1 MSESGQSVHSDWSIR
16 SKLLAA
22 FGAQIVLLLV
32 GCVAFVWTQHQLR
45 ESRSATSQASDVIAL
60 IEQIRADSFEQVAG
74 LRAYSVTGYKAYLD
88 ANLTGRDNYTQLFQQ
103 LERATA
109 TDAGQQTRVVKLA
122 QLLGDWRDQIADP
135 ALRAARDERNLAQSA
150 EILTSRKA
158 EVILQRG
165 MSLLEEMLDTQ
176 KTRLAKLQ
184 KQTDRFADIMLVLII
199 ALVAVGLLLGL
210 IAGRSLQD
218 LIATPLRELAELV
231 PQLAQGKNSEIPYT
245 QRDDE
250 VGALASGFVRFRDT
264 NIEQRRLGW
273 VREHSSRLIS
283 VLQTADT
290 EAEFGQALLQELCV
304 AVDAG
309 YGLAY
314 GWDERAEHLAWR
326 ASYGV
331 AEEGVRGS
339 RFERGEGLI
348 GEAMAEDKLIEL
360 STVPPGYQNIVSG
373 LGVAAPVALVFV
385 PLSARGRV
393 VAVLELGLVEVLD
406 QRKRDLIEQV
416 RVTVA
421 LAWEALSRSLRT
433 RELLRE
439 SQAQSE
445 ELQASEEALR
455 VQQEQLRSVNEALSR
470 RSEQLEAQGR
480 QLKSSEENLR
490 AQTEELRSINAAME
504 ENTEA
509 LRLRQSELEAAR
521 MSEKRRA
528 VQLEQAS
535 RYKSEFLANMSH
547 ELRTPLN
554 SMLILSKTLADNL
567 DNHLDSEEVE
577 SAQIIH
583 DSGQSLLQLINDILD
598 LSKVEAGKMDFESE
612 DVDLEET
619 LSGLVKRFN
628 PLAMQKGL
636 ECSLRISDNAPR
648 SIHTDPKR
656 LLQVMTNLLSN
667 AFKFTEK
674 GKVEICVSGV
684 DGGVALEVRD
694 SGIGIPKDHLQRVFE
709 AFEQAESGTSRR
721 FGGTGLGLS
730 IVNGITTRLGGAVR
744 VSSVEGQGSVFTV
757 YLPLHRK
764 DGVPAAANSSDD
776 AVRIKSSIETYDG
789 EGDGALKTAGRTT
802 PSPQLEVPPPE
813 QPLNE
818 GSLEQIDG
826 DDAQGVILI
835 VEDDEKFAGLLART
849 VRQRGHQVA
858 IAHNGAQAL
867 EISFSQRLAAVL
879 LDIGLPDMNGLDVL
893 EQLKA
898 DSRTMNVPV
907 HIVSGRDPDPRGAE
921 LGAATFLQKPVS
933 SEQVLAA
940 LGQIRTNPSSQD
952 AARLL
957 VVVQDPVQLQSLS
970 KLLHAENIQV
980 DTAGNLEDALEAL
993 GQKHFDGMIVDPD
1006 LPDGDAIEFLQ
1017 KAAGR
1022 GKLPPSIIYAQR
1034 SLSSDESNQLREFA
1048 SGIVIHGTRSKE
1060 RLLDEVNLF
1069 LHSLHRGE
1077 TGRRGGLV
1085 ADRSAKKAGTGTDL
1099 SGKTILVVDDD
1110 MRNVFALSKAL
1121 RAHGL
1126 KVVMAQDGNK
1136 ALSQLKARN
1145 DISLVLMD
1153 IMMPGMDGYETTR
1166 RIRENPA
1173 WEKLPVIAVTAKA
1186 MAGDKDKCI
1195 RAGANDYCPKPI
1207 DVDKLLSQIQVWV

>member
-1 MSESGQSVHSDWSIR
+1 MSEPGQSVHSNWSIR

-32 GCVAFVWTQHQLR
+32 GCIAFVWTQQQLR
-45 ESRSATSQASDVIAL
+45 ESRSATGKASDVIAL
-60 IEQIRADSFEQVAG
+60 IQQIRADSFEQVAG
-74 LRAYSVTGYKAYLD
+74 LRAYAVTGHKTYLD
-88 ANLTGRDNYTQLFQQ
+88 ANLAGRDDYTRSLQQ
-103 LERATA
+103 LERATVA
-109 TDAGQQTRVVKLA
+109 DAAQQTRVVKLA

-135 ALRAARDERNLAQSA
+135 ALRAARDRGDLAQSS
-150 EILTSRKA
+150 EILTSHKA

-165 MSLLEEMLDTQ
+165 MSLLQEMLDVH

-184 KQTDRFADIMLVLII
+184 QQTDRFADIMLALIV
-199 ALVAVGLLLGL
+199 ALVAVGLLLGFF
-210 IAGRSLQD
+210 AGRSLQG
-218 LIATPLRELAELV
+218 LIATPLQKLAELV
-231 PQLAQGKNSEIPYT
+231 PQLAQGENSEIPYT
-245 QRDDE
+245 HRDDE

-264 NIEQRRLGW
+264 SIEQRRLGW
-273 VREHSSRLIS
+273 VREHSSKLIS

-290 EAEFGQALLQELCV
+290 EAEFGQILLQELCV

-314 GWDERAEHLAWR
+314 GWDERSEQLAWR

-331 AEEGVRGS
+331 AEESVRGS

-348 GEAMAEDKLIEL
+348 GEAMAENKLIEL

-373 LGVAAPVALVFV
+373 LGVAVPAALVFV

-406 QRKRDLIEQV
+406 QRKRELMDQV

-521 MSEKRRA
+521 ISEKRRA

-554 SMLILSKTLADNL
+554 SMLILSKTLADNP
-567 DNHLDSEEVE
+567 DQHLDSEEVE
-577 SAQIIH
+577 SARIIH

-612 DVDLEET
+612 DVNIQEA

-628 PLAMQKGL
+628 PLATEKGL
-636 ECSLRISDNAPR
+636 ECSLRINDNAPA

-667 AFKFTEK
+667 AFKFTEQ

-744 VSSVEGQGSVFTV
+744 VSSVEGQGSAFTV
-757 YLPLHRK
+757 YLPLHRD
-764 DGVPAAANSSDD
+764 DGVPAAANCSDD

-789 EGDGALKTAGRTT
+789 EGNADLKAAPGARRSPEPKTPGQ
-802 PSPQLEVPPPE
+802 QLPM
-813 QPLNE
+813 NE
-818 GSLEQIDG
+818 DKLERIDN
-826 DDAQGVILI
+826 DDMEGIVLI
-835 VEDDEKFAGLLART
+835 VEDDEKFAELLART
-849 VRQRGHQVA
+849 VRQRGHKVA
-858 IAHNGAQAL
+858 IAHNGEQAL
-867 EISFSQRLAAVL
+867 QISFSRRLAAVL
-879 LDIGLPDMNGLDVL
+879 LDIGLPDMSGLDVL

-907 HIVSGRDPDPRGAE
+907 HIVSGREPDPRGTE
-921 LGAATFLQKPVS
+921 LGAATFLQKPVNG
-933 SEQVLAA
+933 EQVLAA
-940 LGQIRTNPSSQD
+940 LGQIRSSQSSPD
-952 AARLL
+952 KARLL
-957 VVVQDPVQLQSLS
+957 VVVHDPVQLESLCG
-970 KLLHAENIQV
+970 LLRAESILV

-993 GQKHFDGMIVDPD
+993 GENSFDGMIVDPD

-1022 GKLPPSIIYAQR
+1022 GKLPPSIIYSQR

-1048 SGIVIHGTRSKE
+1048 SGIVIHGTRSRE

-1077 TGRRGGLV
+1077 TGRPGGLV
-1085 ADRSAKKAGTGTDL
+1085 ADRSRKNAGTGTDL

-1136 ALSQLKARN
+1136 ALGQLQARD